1 MADVNEGLTITCED
15 QSIDYHIVTIFE
27 KLETLRRD
35 GGDGRAS
42 GLRGSQQKTSM
53 QVEIRT
59 LEFWRSI
66 ISECLASFLYVFVVC
81 GAAAGVESAGD
92 AAGSNGLMLVSA
104 ALASGF
110 AMATMVQ
117 CFGHVSGA
125 HVNPAVTLAMAV
137 VRNVSP
143 LRAAMYIT
151 AQCGGGIAGAA
162 LLYGY
167 VVNNTRATIRPPA
180 ADLSRTRDS
189 SVVIHFGHLEK
200 ILFIVHLYA

>member
-1 MADVNEGLTITCED
+1 MADEGLAITCDEHN
-15 QSIDYHIVTIFE
+15 IEYHIVTLFE
-27 KLETLRRD
+27 KMETLRREGND
-35 GGDGRAS
+35 ARSS
-42 GLRGSQQKTSM
+42 GVGTQKPAM

-81 GAAAGVESAGD
+81 GAVAGGDSGGEVISGAA
-92 AAGSNGLMLVSA
+92 LVPV

-110 AMATMVQ
+110 AMATLVQ

-125 HVNPAVTLAMAV
+125 HVNPAVTLAAAV
-137 VRNVSP
+137 TRHVSP

-162 LLYGY
+162 LLYG
-167 VVNNTRATIRPPA
+167 
-180 ADLSRTRDS
+180 
-189 SVVIHFGHLEK
+189 
-200 ILFIVHLYA
+200 